1 MQGTNCSKERVALGR
16 ASKQASN
23 QPTMVA
29 ERAFA
34 LDVSEAVSA
43 GGLEADFQALS
54 ELLRSIALHT
64 TLALDS
70 THFGLTEIF
79 RWIALITAV

>member
-1 MQGTNCSKERVALGR
+1 
-16 ASKQASN
+16 
-23 QPTMVA
+23 MVV

-34 LDVSEAVSA
+34 LDVSEVVSA

-54 ELLRSIALHT
+54 ELMRSIAHHT

-70 THFGLTEIF
+70 TLLGPSEIF